1 MHNVSSCAWQ
11 YHFYGIL
18 TQEHQKELVAQDVC
32 TQVRVLV
39 CWRHWHLNMKTF
51 PEWKH
56 FDTVI
61 CFLLFFFLLFLV
73 LTKTLSEQY
82 CIFASSFWV
91 FPHKLEDSLYKLNTK
106 PNGIYN
112 EQKITVIGD
121 ILQLQQVKNFSEY
134 MSIILACG
142 CLMTVVVF
150 ANFLFSISSNH
161 YVAYL

>member
-1 MHNVSSCAWQ
+1 MCLTVSFLRYLDTRAPKRTCSTRCVYPSESACVLETLAFEYENFPW
-11 YHFYGIL
+11 
-18 TQEHQKELVAQDVC
+18 KEAF
-32 TQVRVLV
+32 
-39 CWRHWHLNMKTF
+39 WHGDLF
-51 PEWKH
+51 SV
-56 FDTVI
+56 F
-61 CFLLFFFLLFLV
+61 FFFFLLFLV

-142 CLMTVVVF
+142 CLMTVVAF
-150 ANFLFSISSNH
+150 ANFLFSIFSNH